1 MPKIQK
7 PDKERSES
15 VIQSEIRLAVGSLPD
30 VRLWRNNTGSIK
42 DQRGRPVQFG
52 LAVGSADLIGIV
64 APWGRLLSIEVKS
77 EVGRVRPEQVKWAEL
92 VRRFGGVAGVARSV
106 DEAMALV
113 EEARLGNSPAKNG

>member
-1 MPKIQK
+1 MVAVKRG
-7 PDKERSES
+7 DDDRSES

-42 DQRGRPVQFG
+42 GQRGRPVQFG

-77 EVGRVRPEQVKWAEL
+77 ADGRVRPEQVKWAEL

-106 DEAMALV
+106 AEAMALV
-113 EEARLGNSPAKNG
+113 EEARRGNSTAKNP